1 MLNRTARIQLMIF
14 AVVTVVTV
22 GAISFFY
29 LRVPARLGVGVYGV
43 TAEFVAGGGLYEN
56 ANVTYRGVQAGRV
69 QAVELTD
76 DGVAARM
83 ELNSDV
89 KIPANSTATVKSVS
103 AIGEQYVDFV
113 PPADPSPALLHNGAT
128 IPKERTAI
136 PQDVAELLGE
146 ADRLVNSLDNTRIQD
161 LLRETFDA
169 FNGSGPELARLIQSA
184 RSLIEEA
191 NASWPQTATLIDQA
205 EPFLEAQIRS
215 GDDIRSSADGLA
227 RLTTEVANADPQLR
241 ALLAEAPGAAAEAS
255 ETFAG
260 IRPSFPVLAAN
271 LANFGRVGVIYHR
284 SIEQALVIFPALQA
298 SLLTIGG
305 QLPADEGGKQDF
317 KISINDPPPCNTG
330 FLPPSE
336 IRTPGDTTLRE
347 LPNDLYCKVAQNDP
361 MVVRGARNYPCQE
374 IPGKRAPTI
383 QLCRDPRGYVPIGN
397 SPWRGPPVPIGT
409 PMDVL
414 EDDTPE
420 DGRNIFPPNKFPYIP
435 PENDPDP
442 GYPVAPGLVPPGVQ
456 TGPGPAPHQPWPYIP
471 PPNDGPPPPPLT
483 AWIPPAPYPQAWPPP
498 PVGPAINGPPTPP
511 PIFAGPYNTAAL
523 PQAPA
528 APPPPAAPV
537 PQGAPVPQASG
548 AAYGTYDQNT
558 GVFVDPAGGT
568 GVYAAGVAD
577 MRPQENW
584 VDLMLYPR
592 RT

>member
-1 MLNRTARIQLMIF
+1 MLTRTTRIQLVIF

-22 GAISFFY
+22 GAISLLY
-29 LRVPARLGVGVYGV
+29 LRVPARLGIGAYEV
-43 TAEFVAGGGLYEN
+43 TANFVAGGGLYKN
-56 ANVTYRGVQAGRV
+56 ANVTFRGVQAGRV
-69 QAVELTD
+69 EAVELTD

-83 ELNSDV
+83 QLNSDI

-103 AIGEQYVDFV
+103 AVGEQYVDFV
-113 PPADPSPALLHNGAT
+113 PPDDPSQALLGDGAT

-136 PQDVAELLGE
+136 PQDIAELLRE
-146 ADRLVNSLDNTRIQD
+146 ADQLVGSLNNTRLQD
-161 LLRETFDA
+161 LLRETFKA
-169 FNGSGPELARLIQSA
+169 FNSSGPELARLIQSA
-184 RSLIEEA
+184 RLLIDEA

-205 EPFLEAQIRS
+205 APFLEAQIRS
-215 GDDIRSSADGLA
+215 GDDIRSVADGLA
-227 RLTTEVANADPQLR
+227 RLTSEVAGADPQLR
-241 ALLAEAPGAAAEAS
+241 SLLSATPGAAAEAS
-255 ETFAG
+255 ETFSG

-330 FLPPSE
+330 FLPPTM
-336 IRTPGDTTLRE
+336 IRTPGDTTMRD
-347 LPNDLYCKVAQNDP
+347 LPTDLYCKVAQNDP

-374 IPGKRAPTI
+374 FPGKRAPTI

-420 DGRNIFPPNKFPYIP
+420 DGRNILPPNKFPYIP

-442 GYPVAPGLVPPGVQ
+442 GYPVAPGLVRRGCRPVQ
-456 TGPGPAPHQPWPYIP
+456 DRRRINRGRIFRLRTTVPR
-471 PPNDGPPPPPLT
+471 PLH
-483 AWIPPAPYPQAWPPP
+483 
-498 PVGPAINGPPTPP
+498 
-511 PIFAGPYNTAAL
+511 
-523 PQAPA
+523 
-528 APPPPAAPV
+528 
-537 PQGAPVPQASG
+537 
-548 AAYGTYDQNT
+548 
-558 GVFVDPAGGT
+558 
-568 GVYAAGVAD
+568 
-577 MRPQENW
+577 
-584 VDLMLYPR
+584 
-592 RT
+592 